1 MEWRDYTGVQS
12 SAVPAGQYRFGPFVV
27 DRARYRVL
35 RGPDVLELTPKLL
48 DLLIHLVDHAGSLVT
63 KEQLLDALWPGANV
77 TDNALAQAVSEL
89 REALGDNAGTP
100 QFIKTVTRRGY
111 RFIAPVETITV
122 VPEEAN
128 QAAAVTSPSQP
139 GTSSIAVMDFLNV
152 TGDADAAWL
161 SAGIAETVT
170 GDLMAIGRFKV
181 ADRARVLD
189 AMRRTNGSL
198 HEMASALGIT
208 FAVVGSYQRYG
219 DRVRITARIVNVA
232 SGEAMADAKV
242 DGALADIFQLQDQV
256 VAQFSQELGI
266 TVLRPSSVR
275 RETPS
280 LDAYRAFTEA
290 WLHLETLDLREIP
303 KAIAQ
308 FEKALE
314 IDARYALAWTGLAS
328 AELAA
333 YEVTRS
339 DNAPAAGLLKRAID
353 HARRAIGLDDTL
365 AEAHATLALLLVSA
379 WKTEDAVQAA
389 RRAVALEPSN
399 WRHFFRLGH
408 ASWGDERLR
417 AAHNTLTLYPDF
429 AFAHFQMAMV
439 HVARGHLREAETVL
453 RQGAAVQ
460 DRQMAR
466 GDRYPGLGLHWLLG
480 LVRLTQG
487 DHDEALAEFDREMK
501 LANLN
506 RLYGREY
513 KMSALHAR
521 GVCLLGIGQT
531 AQAVAAFESALELY
545 PDHAQTHLALSLTFQ
560 TAGSSARAELARKQL
575 TKIRHTL
582 VESRPI
588 EAKLVESQQLT
599 ADGQFDRAAATL
611 GELLETAPPGF
622 AAWTV
627 PVDPLFRQ
635 LHGSQEFTAAL
646 QKLAERAS

>member
-12 SAVPAGQYRFGPFVV
+12 SAVPEGQYRFGPFVV
-27 DRARYRVL
+27 DRTRYRVL
-35 RGPDVLELTPKLL
+35 RGDNAVDLTPKLL
-48 DLLIHLVDHAGSLVT
+48 DLLLHLVDHAGSLVT
-63 KEQLLDALWPGANV
+63 KEQLLDALWPDANV

-89 REALGDNAGTP
+89 REALGDDAATP
-100 QFIKTVTRRGY
+100 HYIKTVARRGY
-111 RFIAPVETITV
+111 RFIAPVDEIKTA
-122 VPEEAN
+122 PAEPARSP
-128 QAAAVTSPSQP
+128 AALSTEPAA
-139 GTSSIAVMDFLNV
+139 SSIAVMDFLNV

-170 GDLMAIGRFKV
+170 GDLRTIGRFKV
-181 ADRARVLD
+181 ADRARVVD

-198 HEMASALGIT
+198 HDVAATLGVT
-208 FAVVGSYQRYG
+208 FAVVGSYQRNA
-219 DRVRITARIVNVA
+219 DRVRITARIVNIA
-232 SGEAMADAKV
+232 SGDALADAKV

-256 VAQFSQELGI
+256 VGQFSKELGI
-266 TVLRPSSVR
+266 TALRQSGGP

-280 LDAYRAFTEA
+280 LDAYRAYTEA

-303 KAIAQ
+303 QAIAD
-308 FEKALE
+308 FERAIE
-314 IDARYALAWTGLAS
+314 IDARYALALTGLAS

-339 DNAPAAGLLKRAID
+339 DNQPARTLLERAID
-353 HARRAIGLDDTL
+353 HARRAIALDETL

-379 WKTEDAVQAA
+379 WQTTEAVRAA

-417 AAHNTLTLYPDF
+417 AANNTLALYPDF

-487 DHDEALAEFDREMK
+487 DREEALGEFDREMK
-501 LANLN
+501 LANPN

-513 KMSALHAR
+513 QMSALQAR
-521 GVCLLGIGQT
+521 GMCLLEMGKPSEAI
-531 AQAVAAFESALELY
+531 AALQEGLAIY
-545 PDHAQTHLALSLTFQ
+545 PDHAQTHVALAVAFRAKGSADDERATRQKLATIDRTLT
-560 TAGSSARAELARKQL
+560 
-575 TKIRHTL
+575 
-582 VESRPI
+582 VSRPI
-588 EAKLVESQQLT
+588 EGKLVESQLLAT
-599 ADGQFDRAAATL
+599 DGKSEQAAETL
-611 GELLETAPPGF
+611 CRLLDTAPPGF
-622 AAWTV
+622 AAWTL

-635 LHGSQEFTAAL
+635 LQGTTAFTDVL
-646 QKLAERAS
+646 QRLAERAR